1 MNRQQLA
8 DQRSREFHKRIAL
21 KLRTSPELWKIPE
34 ENLRR
39 WMMTYHAPALAEW
52 QQILQTRTK
61 EEILALLE
69 SDSEDADRLRS
80 SSPFTRILTQKERL
94 GILQLFKNAEHPAST
109 VS

>member
-21 KLRTSPELWKIPE
+21 KLKISPELWKIPE
-34 ENLRR
+34 ENLQR
-39 WMMTYHAPALAEW
+39 WMTTYHAPALSEW
-52 QQILQTRTK
+52 QQIFRTCTK

-80 SSPFTRILTQKERL
+80 SSPFTRILTQKERRE
-94 GILQLFKNAEHPAST
+94 ILQRFKNEE
-109 VS
+109 VIILNG